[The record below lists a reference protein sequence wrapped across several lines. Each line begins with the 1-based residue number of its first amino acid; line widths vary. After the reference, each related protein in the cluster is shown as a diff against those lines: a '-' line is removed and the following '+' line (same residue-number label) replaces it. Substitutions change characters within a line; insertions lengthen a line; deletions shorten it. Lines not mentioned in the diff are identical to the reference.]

1 LTELAFICIVFAA
14 GMSHFISAKINWQQK
29 VVDNNVLAIKKW
41 LMRAHINIQ
50 THYNAGNI
58 YRGYHYWVGV
68 PLILA
73 TVILGSDVI
82 DTTFTQ
88 SGLSKVVTGII
99 GVTPLLLL

>member
-1 LTELAFICIVFAA
+1 MRSIDISNTEDL
-14 GMSHFISAKINWQQK
+14 
-29 VVDNNVLAIKKW
+29 LKKW

-50 THYNAGNI
+50 THYNAGNR

-99 GVTPLLLL
+99 GVTPLLLP